1 LNSDQVNS
9 DPVPRDEVIIT
20 TMNAINSC
28 VPRLW
33 GKLLLAAVLV
43 AAPLAA
49 ARADTV
55 TVNFREADIR
65 AVIESVAEI
74 TGRSFIIDPRV
85 QGKVTIIAPESLDS
99 SLLYEVVLSALQV
112 HGFQAV
118 EDGAVTRVV
127 PFTQSFQL
135 AGGAGGNEVATAVL
149 KTNYLKAS
157 ELLPTLKPMISKGA
171 LVQAHDASN
180 HLVITDTKA
189 QIARVRKV
197 LAEMDSPQ
205 QSGVEVLK
213 LDHVAAGE
221 VLAIAGQLAQFQTQN
236 LSIVEDVYNNR
247 LIISGNPV
255 ARRDLRSL
263 VAALDVP
270 ATEGGSLEVVRLNF
284 AQAEAMKVILESLM
298 SSGMFRGQAPGG
310 EGAAAGYKIEADVA
324 NNALVIA
331 ASPGAITELLNVVRK
346 LDVPRKQVL
355 IEAIVAEI
363 SEDQAK
369 RLSVQLAAAG
379 REGGAIINFN
389 DLMPALIGL
398 GLKDEIAGEDLA
410 ALPLGRGFTGG
421 GATWDDDKKRGFGVL
436 LEALKSDASTN
447 ILSTPSIVTLD
458 NQEATISV
466 GQEVPFITGNYVST
480 NNSVNNPFQTIE
492 RKEIGVKLVVT
503 PQINDGQVVR
513 MAIEQETSNLLAS
526 AASAGTV
533 DVVTAKRLIT
543 TNVMVGD
550 GEFLI
555 LGGLIDESFTNE
567 DSRVPVLGS
576 IPVLGHLFRSK
587 SRGSNQSVLMVFIR
601 PTVLDPQGGAGAVTS
616 DKYKYLRQRQL
627 NFQQSNEGEGLSP
640 LPGTLEEFNRPDTL
654 TPESLPAQD

>member
-1 LNSDQVNS
+1 
-9 DPVPRDEVIIT
+9 
-20 TMNAINSC
+20 MNAINSC
-28 VPRLW
+28 APRLW

-49 ARADTV
+49 ARADAV

-379 REGGAIINFN
+379 SEGGAIINFN

-601 PTVLDPQGGAGAVTS
+601 PTVLDPQGGASTVTS

-654 TPESLPAQD
+654 APESLPAQD

>member
-9 DPVPRDEVIIT
+9 YPVPRDEVIIT

-28 VPRLW
+28 APRLW

-49 ARADTV
+49 ARADAV

-379 REGGAIINFN
+379 SEGGAIINFN

-601 PTVLDPQGGAGAVTS
+601 PTVLDPQGGASTVTS

-654 TPESLPAQD
+654 APESLPAQD

>member
-1 LNSDQVNS
+1 
-9 DPVPRDEVIIT
+9 
-20 TMNAINSC
+20 MNAINSC

-379 REGGAIINFN
+379 SEGGAIINFN

-654 TPESLPAQD
+654 APESLPAQD